1 MGSRNLAP
9 AELSRPTHWA
19 FLSNIPPDFPPWHIP
34 PAKPLLSLHFQLPLS
49 SPLIQTPNTAWSS
62 MELSWNHQEFRRQ
75 RGWCTKTTLK
85 WKLSEICIY
94 SHSQPWQHNIKL
106 QQGGRKQEL
115 SSVLIAPSAGF
126 KNRLGQ
132 SCRKPSWRLLFLII
146 FFFLF
151 CHKKLLVRKLL
162 HKKAFDWKSLRK
174 RGCATCTYLVN
185 PEQAVILPWSLC
197 FRGFKCTH

>member
-1 MGSRNLAP
+1 MQCHHAKSHTESLKNQEVFRRFKKSLWGPGTWHQQSSPDPPTEHFCQIFLQISHPGTFPLPNLCF
-9 AELSRPTHWA
+9 LCISS
-19 FLSNIPPDFPPWHIP
+19 FLSHP
-34 PAKPLLSLHFQLPLS
+34 
-49 SPLIQTPNTAWSS
+49 PLIQTPNTAWSS

-146 FFFLF
+146 FFSFL
-151 CHKKLLVRKLL
+151 
-162 HKKAFDWKSLRK
+162 
-174 RGCATCTYLVN
+174 
-185 PEQAVILPWSLC
+185 P
-197 FRGFKCTH
+197 